1 MSEDR
6 EKRKKRLLEK
16 QKHKEQEKIK
26 PKLDPYRRSK
36 VRDNDRHGR
45 YEDGEETY

>member
-6 EKRKKRLLEK
+6 EKRKKRLEEK
-16 QKHKEQEKIK
+16 QKHKEPERIK

-45 YEDGEETY
+45 YEDEE